1 MRRRKGLAIDGWLNL
16 DKPVGPTSTQAIGRV
31 RRLTGAA
38 RIGHAG
44 TLDPL
49 ASGVLPIA
57 LGEATKTVPYIMD
70 ARKIYRFTVR
80 WGQATATDDAEGAV
94 TAASEHRP
102 ASHQIA
108 AALPRFTGSIEQTPP
123 AFSAIKI
130 DGERAYDLARAGAP
144 PVLAPRTIAIH
155 RFALIETPDADH
167 GVFEVE
173 TGKGAYV
180 RALARDLALALGT
193 FGHLSALR
201 RLSVGRF
208 HAADAVALDFTAQS
222 CDIPGLIEHVLPIE
236 TALDDIP
243 ALALTADEAQ
253 RLRFGRTVGLLT
265 HPHRDWLADLIAEGR
280 DGGIVLA
287 TWRGRAIS
295 LVRID
300 RAEAQPVRVF
310 NYEPH
315 KE

>member
-1 MRRRKGLAIDGWLNL
+1 MRRRKGRPIHGWINL

-38 RIGHAG
+38 RVGHAG

-57 LGEATKTVPYIMD
+57 LGEATKTVPYIMA
-70 ARKIYRFTVR
+70 ARKVYRFTVR
-80 WGQATATDDAEGAV
+80 WGIARATDDAEGPV
-94 TAASEHRP
+94 TAESDCRP
-102 ASHQIA
+102 DESDIRG
-108 AALPRFTGSIEQTPP
+108 ALGRFTGRILQTPP

-130 DGERAYDLARAGAP
+130 GGARAYTLARAGEPAD
-144 PVLAPRTIAIH
+144 LQPREIDIH
-155 RFALIETPDADH
+155 RMDLVEIADSDH
-167 GVFEVE
+167 AVFEVE

-180 RALARDLALALGT
+180 RALARDLAGALGT

-201 RLSVGRF
+201 RLAVGRF
-208 HAADAVALDFTAQS
+208 RVEDAILLDFAAAPS
-222 CDIPGLIEHVLPIE
+222 DIGGLNEHVLPIE

-253 RLRFGRTVGLLT
+253 RLRCGQSVGLFT
-265 HPHRDWLADLIAEGR
+265 PHHRDWLADLVAERRGPGIA
-280 DGGIVLA
+280 LA
-287 TWRGRAIS
+287 LWAGRAVAM
-295 LVRID
+295 VRID

-310 NYEPH
+310 NYEPQ
-315 KE
+315 